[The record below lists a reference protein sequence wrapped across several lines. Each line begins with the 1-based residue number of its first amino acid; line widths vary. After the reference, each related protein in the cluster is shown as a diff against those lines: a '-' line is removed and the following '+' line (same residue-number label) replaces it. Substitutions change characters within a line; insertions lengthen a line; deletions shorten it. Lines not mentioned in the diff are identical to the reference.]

1 MTKTH
6 HAQLDMEHLKQ
17 TLLDH
22 HYELQEQ
29 IGEGGGG
36 TVFLVRSQK
45 YSELFV
51 VKSIPVRATEE
62 VTSEVEVLM
71 NFQHPNIINMYEY
84 WSDKDNLYVILEYC
98 PNGSLKDYLKK
109 HGPLSPKQLWHVCK
123 DLASAIEYCHA
134 NDVVH
139 RDIKPA
145 NLLID
150 KYERVKLAD
159 FGISVQGPSHVNKV
173 AGSPGYMSPETL
185 TGRDNVDPFKCD
197 IWAFGVTLFELSTG
211 VLPWT
216 SRTITDMKREILL
229 GLQKRPRTSD
239 YSFCKL
245 LKQVMDPDPE
255 ARLNI
260 TQVMKSEYFVHK
272 HDMKSP
278 LPKPSLRPR
287 EMKLLTCGRALET
300 FSGNTL
306 EHFPPLNAG
315 QTQREGRIGLGD
327 TKRTGTFLSFLM
339 TGNSGSTST
348 FLVTKRHSWHHVP
361 CRSSLEAGP

>member
-1 MTKTH
+1 MTKAH
-6 HAQLDMEHLKQ
+6 HAPCNIDHLKQ

-22 HYELQEQ
+22 HYELKEQ

-36 TVFLVRSQK
+36 TVFLVRSLK

-51 VKSIPVRATEE
+51 VKSIPVRATQEI
-62 VTSEVEVLM
+62 TSEVDVLM
-71 NFQHPNIINMYEY
+71 NFQHPNVINMYEY
-84 WSDKDNLYVILEYC
+84 WNDQDHLHVILEYC
-98 PNGSLKDYLKK
+98 PNGSLKDYIKK
-109 HGPLSPKQLWHVCK
+109 HGPLNPKQLWNVCK
-123 DLASAIEYCHA
+123 DIASAIEYCHA

-159 FGISVQGPSHVNKV
+159 FGISLQGVSQVTSA
-173 AGSPGYMSPETL
+173 AGSPGYMSPEAL
-185 TGRDNVDPFKCD
+185 SGRGSIDPFKCD

-229 GLQKRPRTSD
+229 GLQKRPKTND

-245 LKQVMDPDPE
+245 LKQVMDPDPD

-260 TQVMKSEYFVHK
+260 TQVMKSDYFVHK
-272 HDMKSP
+272 DVQNHV
-278 LPKPSLRPR
+278 PKPPLRPR
-287 EMKLLTCGRALET
+287 EMKLLTCVRALET
-300 FSGNTL
+300 FSGKTL
-306 EHFPPLNAG
+306 EHFPPLRGG
-315 QTQREGRIGLGD
+315 QTQRENRIGLGD
-327 TKRTGTFLSFLM
+327 SKRTGTFLSFLM
-339 TGNSGSTST
+339 SGNSGSTST
-348 FLVTKRHSWHHVP
+348 FVVTKRHSWHHVP
-361 CRSSLEAGP
+361 CRPALEADS